1 MVEFRDTAIIDGAA
15 RITRDGYLVAEAR
28 VARANNIQDYL
39 PHELDLPPKDNGG
52 AYRIFRPEAE
62 VFAKDAVASAA
73 HRPITINH
81 PKSDVTSGN
90 WRELAVGDIGGDVM
104 RDGDALR
111 VPIKVMDA
119 KGVEAIQSSHQ
130 EFSLGYSADLDMT
143 PGKFGDAEYDG
154 SMRNIRINHLA
165 MVPSARGGSSLRIVD
180 ERPAH
185 LRDHKETTMRIKI
198 GDAEVDATNGE
209 AVKVAVQ
216 ALDAKLATLST
227 SNETLTKDLGDAKA
241 KIATLETEKATLT
254 QQLADATLTPE
265 KLRDAAKSYADTQAK
280 AKALGVAI
288 TDAMG
293 EAEIRKAVV
302 DAKMGDAAKDWTD
315 AQIAAS
321 FAVLTKDAKVE
332 QGAAPAPGISGSPVN
347 LGDAATLMD
356 QSWAK
361 ANDDLNAWRAA

>member
-15 RITRDGYLVAEAR
+15 RITRDGYFVAEAR
-28 VARANNIQDYL
+28 VAQADNVQDYL
-39 PHELDLPPKDNGG
+39 PHELGLEPKADGTP
-52 AYRIFRPEAE
+52 YRIGRPRAA
-62 VFAKDAVASAA
+62 VFDAAAKASLA
-73 HRPITINH
+73 HRPITITH
-81 PKSDVTSGN
+81 PKEDVTASN
-90 WRELAVGDIGGDVM
+90 WKRVAVGDVGDTIIE
-104 RDGDALR
+104 DGNFLR
-111 VPIKVMDA
+111 VPLKLMDSD
-119 KGVEAIQSSHQ
+119 AIRAARTTHR
-130 EFSLGYSADLDMT
+130 EFSLGYSAELDMT
-143 PGKFGDAEYDG
+143 PQTIGDAQVDG
-154 SMRNIRINHLA
+154 VITSVRYNHLA
-165 MVPSARGGSSLRIVD
+165 LVPAARGGPELRIID

-185 LRDHKETTMRIKI
+185 LRDHQETEPMKIKI

-227 SNETLTKDLGDAKA
+227 TNETLTKDLGDAKA

-288 TDAMG
+288 TDSMG

-302 DAKMGDAAKDWTD
+302 DAKMGDAAQGWDEK
-315 AQIAAS
+315 QIAAS

-332 QGAAPAPGISGSPVN
+332 QGAAPSISGSPVN